1 VPPPSAS
8 LAAAATPAI
17 EPAPAPVNEHSPGG
31 LVSPPP
37 NDSDNLDVD
46 HNEDAPLQYRTM
58 DDIHGPMILR
68 GPAPWNLVQGVLM
81 LWIGEELDT
90 FEEAHEEQAW
100 RDAMVEEINSIDDN
114 TTWRLI
120 TLPPGA
126 PTHWPQTGRL

>member
-1 VPPPSAS
+1 
-8 LAAAATPAI
+8 
-17 EPAPAPVNEHSPGG
+17 
-31 LVSPPP
+31 VSPPP

-58 DDIHGPMILR
+58 DDIHGPMILC

-81 LWIGEELDT
+81 LWISEELDT

-120 TLPPGA
+120 TLPPGHRPIGLKRGDYKA
-126 PTHWPQTGRL
+126 QSSPRRKGPRAAAWV